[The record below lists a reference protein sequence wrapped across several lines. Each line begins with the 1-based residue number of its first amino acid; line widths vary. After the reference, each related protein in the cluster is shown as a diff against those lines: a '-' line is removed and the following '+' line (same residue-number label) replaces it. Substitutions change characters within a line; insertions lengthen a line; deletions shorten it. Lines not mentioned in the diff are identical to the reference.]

1 MEKPFFHRQFAL
13 CTILPILGMDIE
25 RGHGMTIVN
34 AIAKGGG
41 VPGRWSSVE
50 VVAGIV
56 DQAGETLNH

>member
-1 MEKPFFHRQFAL
+1 
-13 CTILPILGMDIE
+13 
-25 RGHGMTIVN
+25 MTIVN